1 MTLLDEKI
9 HLLET
14 QKHDIN
20 LGKAV
25 SDIIEKYEY
34 NISAELS
41 AFFVSHS
48 IDGIVDS
55 SILKASPKTSDISK
69 LKQWMKGIPKNNEKQ
84 VNKRKL
90 AYVSLGLADTELYIQ
105 SMVGLILLPLGMELY
120 DYFIDELSNQ
130 FKDEYQRQQRD
141 LDSLQESLIKRLSQ
155 VSFNNI
161 NPEQSFWKSF
171 DLIVTNLSLELI
183 KAVQQGVDNQEWQQI
198 VGG

>member
-20 LGKAV
+20 LGKDV

-130 FKDEYQRQQRD
+130 FKDEYQRQQGD
-141 LDSLQESLIKRLSQ
+141 LESLQESLIKRLSQ

-161 NPEQSFWKSF
+161 KPEQSFWKSF

-183 KAVQQGVDNQEWQQI
+183 KAVQQGVNNQEWQQI